1 MNETLF
7 WQALEQPLSLLLLAM
22 VLEWWLPI
30 PVSWRPSALV
40 PGLSRLARKVNPK
53 GRAATQQQIAGL
65 LTPVVILLPA
75 LLAYWSLSNLAV
87 YEPALEL
94 LVLLWL
100 LESRPI
106 KGEQLALTQ
115 LLKAGKL
122 SMARLQLGRW
132 CQRETGNL
140 SQMGTCK
147 AAAEM
152 VALRLLGQWFG
163 VAIWYLLLGLPGAL
177 AFRLLQLMSQAFS
190 PKRPQNRL
198 FGEFSTRLYRT
209 LLSVPGLLLAW
220 WQLLFPGGGAAAQAL
235 WKQARHWPAFGS
247 GALLA
252 ALGAGLNL
260 QLGGPRFYA
269 GQKVRLARIGGQ
281 GDPGPLDIGRV
292 RRRLSLAAWSFIL
305 LLAGFNALYF
315 YAHHHLAF

>member
-1 MNETLF
+1 MNSALF
-7 WQALEQPLSLLLLAM
+7 WQALEQPLSLLLLALL
-22 VLEWWLPI
+22 LEWWLPI
-30 PVSWRPSALV
+30 PMSWRPSALV
-40 PGLSRLARKVNPK
+40 PLLGRLALKVNPK
-53 GRAATQQQIAGL
+53 GRPARQQTLAGL
-65 LTPVVILLPA
+65 LTPLVILLPA

-87 YEPALEL
+87 YEPALDL
-94 LVLLWL
+94 LLLLWL

-115 LLKAGKL
+115 LLKADKL
-122 SMARLQLGRW
+122 AMARLQLGRW

-163 VAIWYLLLGLPGAL
+163 VAVWFLLLGLPGAL
-177 AFRLLQLMSQAFS
+177 TFRLLQLMNQAFS
-190 PKRPQNRL
+190 PKRPQQRL
-198 FGEFSTRLYRT
+198 FGEFSARFYRV

-220 WQLLFPGGGAAAQAL
+220 WLLLFPGGGAAALAL

-260 QLGGPRFYA
+260 QLGGPRFYH
-269 GQKVRLARIGGQ
+269 GQKVRQARLGGQ
-281 GDPGPLDIGRV
+281 GEPGPQDIGRV
-292 RRRLSLAAWSFIL
+292 RRRLSLAAWSLIL
-305 LLAGFNALYF
+305 LLAGLNALYF
-315 YAHHHLAF
+315 YAHHQSHF